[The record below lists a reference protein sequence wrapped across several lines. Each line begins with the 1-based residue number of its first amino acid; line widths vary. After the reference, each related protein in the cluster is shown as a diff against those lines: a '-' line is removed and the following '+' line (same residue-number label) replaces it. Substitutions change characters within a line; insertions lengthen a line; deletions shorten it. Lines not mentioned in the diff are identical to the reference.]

1 MELGIKGKRALVTG
15 ASRGLG
21 RAVALGLAEEGVKVA
36 VVARDK
42 ALILDVVKKM
52 GGKRAG
58 HYALN
63 LDLMKDGS
71 CGILKEKM
79 VKNFGV
85 PDIIVHNLGGTLG
98 VKEVLGDI
106 SDYEKVWKFN
116 MGIAVELNRLFFP
129 YMQKKRWGRVVHI
142 SSSAAVTA
150 DASLPYS
157 SAKAALNAYV
167 KGLGRRI
174 VKDGIIVTAVMPG
187 PFMYEGSHWDNVA
200 KEDPGRFRKF
210 CERTAENRLGRPEEI
225 SGVVVFLCS
234 EQASFCAGA
243 IVPVDGGF
251 R

>member
-21 RAVALGLAEEGVKVA
+21 RAIALGLSEEGVKIA
-36 VVARDK
+36 VVARDRT
-42 ALILDVVKKM
+42 LVSDLVKEA

-63 LDLMKDGS
+63 LDLMKDAA
-71 CGILKEKM
+71 CNMLKEKII
-79 VKNFGV
+79 KDFGF

-98 VKEVLGDI
+98 LKEVLGDI
-106 SDYEKVWKFN
+106 SEYERVWKFN
-116 MGIAVELNRLFFP
+116 LGIAVELNRLFFS

-150 DASLPYS
+150 DASLAYS

-167 KGLGRRI
+167 KGLGRQM
-174 VKDGIIVTAVMPG
+174 VKDGIIVSAVMPG

-200 KEDPGRFRKF
+200 KVDPGRFRKF

-225 SGVVVFLCS
+225 SGMVIFLCS
-234 EQASFCAGA
+234 QQASFCAGA